1 MCHNAQLA
9 SKNIRLDSAQA
20 IQSQAQLIYQQVVVS
35 RAMPMNNATQI
46 TEAERT
52 LIQNWVF
59 SGAAILP

>member
-35 RAMPMNNATQI
+35 RVMPMNNATQI

-52 LIQNWVF
+52 LIHNWVL
-59 SGAAILP
+59 SGAATLP